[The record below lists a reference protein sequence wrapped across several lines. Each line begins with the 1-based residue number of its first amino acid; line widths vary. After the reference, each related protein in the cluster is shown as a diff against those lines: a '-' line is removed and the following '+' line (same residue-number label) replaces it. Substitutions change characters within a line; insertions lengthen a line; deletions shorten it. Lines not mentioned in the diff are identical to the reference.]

1 MVHAKL
7 IIRPA
12 PDELANAICDKKERN
27 EAKKEGAICRGE
39 FGERM
44 GARAAPC
51 KFVCACL

>member
-1 MVHAKL
+1 MALAKL

-12 PDELANAICDKKERN
+12 PDGLANAIRDKKERS

-44 GARAAPC
+44 GARAAC
-51 KFVCACL
+51 KLVCTCL

>member
-12 PDELANAICDKKERN
+12 PDELANAIRDKKERN

-39 FGERM
+39 FGERL
-44 GARAAPC
+44 GARAAP
-51 KFVCACL
+51 